1 MTPQKG
7 AMVRPLPYLAPRF
20 FWKQLCAHID
30 LIHDDFDE

>member
-7 AMVRPLPYLAPRF
+7 AVVRLPPYLLF
-20 FWKQLCAHID
+20 FLEAAVYIID